1 MGRAS
6 DPVVG
11 GIGMRWVAIMCTVW
25 VFGACGSSEPETM
38 EDCLK
43 MEAGTKRDACLQE
56 KIVEAFREDPERAEQ
71 IIAEQDNSEGL
82 RDFMWYLI
90 TREVDP
96 NSNRFCE
103 KIESQALGE
112 RCRAIVARPHL
123 HRDLLKDDG
132 NQGAG
137 GGRAPGAAPQ

>member
-1 MGRAS
+1 
-6 DPVVG
+6 
-11 GIGMRWVAIMCTVW
+11 
-25 VFGACGSSEPETM
+25 
-38 EDCLK
+38 
-43 MEAGTKRDACLQE
+43 MEAGTERDACLQE
-56 KIVEAFREDPERAEQ
+56 KIVESFREDPERAEQ
-71 IIAEQDNSEGL
+71 IISEQDNAEGL

-103 KIESQALGE
+103 KIESPALGE

-137 GGRAPGAAPQ
+137 GGRAPGAAPK

>member
-1 MGRAS
+1 
-6 DPVVG
+6 
-11 GIGMRWVAIMCTVW
+11 MRWVAIMCTVW
-25 VFGACGSSEPETM
+25 VLGACGSSEPETM

-112 RCRAIVARPHL
+112 RCRDRVASTANDPRTEARTRGSSARAGRSCPLRPSL
-123 HRDLLKDDG
+123 SE
-132 NQGAG
+132 
-137 GGRAPGAAPQ
+137 GRSR